1 MTRTVTT
8 SVVFTDLVGS
18 TELAARLGPVAA
30 EEVRSIHFGLLRDAV
45 AATGGS
51 EVKNLGDGLMVVYPS
66 LGGALDGA
74 VAMQQNVELH
84 NRKATE
90 PLAVRIGLSSGD
102 ATEEDGDYFGEP
114 VVEAARLCAKAD
126 GGQIVTTE
134 TVRLLARRTDHRFS
148 ALGAVALKG
157 LPEPVEA
164 CELWWAL
171 SLIHI

>member
-1 MTRTVTT
+1 MTTTVTT

-30 EEVRSIHFGLLRDAV
+30 QEVRSTHFGLLREAV

-74 VAMQQNVELH
+74 VAMQQNIEQH
-84 NRKATE
+84 NRRAPD
-90 PLAVRIGLSSGD
+90 PLGVRIGVSSGD
-102 ATEEDGDYFGEP
+102 ALREDDDYFGEP
-114 VVEAARLCAKAD
+114 VVEAARLCAIAQ

-134 TVRLLARRTDHRFS
+134 VVRLQARRTDHRFI
-148 ALGAVALKG
+148 ALGALDLKG
-157 LPEPVEA
+157 LP
-164 CELWWAL
+164 
-171 SLIHI
+171 